1 MPSARSKYTSSGR
14 CTPIISCKSLH
25 TSLTSMRFALSR
37 RCKIVRVKAGTHTK
51 VAGPGSGAP
60 P

>member
-25 TSLTSMRFALSR
+25 TSLTITRFALSGR
-37 RCKIVRVKAGTHTK
+37 GEILHVKAGTHTK
-51 VAGPGSGAP
+51 VAGPGSAAP